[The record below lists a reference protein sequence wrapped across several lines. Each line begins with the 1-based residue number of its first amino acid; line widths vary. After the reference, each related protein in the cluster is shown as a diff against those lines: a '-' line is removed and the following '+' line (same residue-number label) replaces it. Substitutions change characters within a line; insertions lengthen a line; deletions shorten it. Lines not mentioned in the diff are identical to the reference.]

1 MIPSVAKI
9 IFFSNKSGSWI
20 RVAASA
26 LIPGYRDTSE
36 HHENPLIIIS
46 MRHYYNLITMES
58 IDVLPPEKIAF
69 IAYNIGVYESVQ
81 KFGRLITS
89 GKITN
94 GTHVSKIA
102 ELLLESSAFYDA
114 EMISSLINTMLHYTR
129 NSIIESITAAQV
141 VYVMSQLKAS
151 GVSLP

>member
-1 MIPSVAKI
+1 
-9 IFFSNKSGSWI
+9 
-20 RVAASA
+20 
-26 LIPGYRDTSE
+26 
-36 HHENPLIIIS
+36 
-46 MRHYYNLITMES
+46 MES

-81 KFGRLITS
+81 KFGGLITS

-94 GTHVSKIA
+94 GTDVSKIA

-114 EMISSLINTMLHYTR
+114 EMISSLINTMLHYTK
-129 NSIIESITAAQV
+129 NSIIESITPAQV

>member
-1 MIPSVAKI
+1 
-9 IFFSNKSGSWI
+9 
-20 RVAASA
+20 
-26 LIPGYRDTSE
+26 
-36 HHENPLIIIS
+36 
-46 MRHYYNLITMES
+46 MES

-81 KFGRLITS
+81 KFGGLITS

-94 GTHVSKIA
+94 GTNVSKIA

-114 EMISSLINTMLHYTR
+114 EMISSLVNTMLHYTK
-129 NSIIESITAAQV
+129 NSIIERITAAQV

>member
-1 MIPSVAKI
+1 
-9 IFFSNKSGSWI
+9 
-20 RVAASA
+20 
-26 LIPGYRDTSE
+26 
-36 HHENPLIIIS
+36 
-46 MRHYYNLITMES
+46 MES

-81 KFGRLITS
+81 KFGGLITS

-94 GTHVSKIA
+94 GTDVSKIA

-129 NSIIESITAAQV
+129 NSIIERITAAQV

>member
-1 MIPSVAKI
+1 
-9 IFFSNKSGSWI
+9 
-20 RVAASA
+20 
-26 LIPGYRDTSE
+26 
-36 HHENPLIIIS
+36 LIILFYNIQRIGPKEKKLCNNRS
-46 MRHYYNLITMES
+46 AMTRNNILYCSTKKNDQCVNLSSHYYNLITMES

-81 KFGRLITS
+81 KFGGLITS
-89 GKITN
+89 GRITN
-94 GTHVSKIA
+94 GTDVSKIA